1 MQPINF
7 LSEYKN
13 RLFINWTNPSANYGR
28 WIESDKYQVHSIKPS
43 KDNCIGNLPRDYFQ
57 IRLAYKK
64 MQKIFEYP
72 ADNGEWLYYLK
83 NRSGVYLILDVGSGE
98 QYVGSA
104 YGVEGF
110 WGRWGTYAVKGD
122 GNVLLKGKNYDNF
135 QFTILWE
142 TLNTTI
148 PNDILNIE
156 SEIKQNLGT
165 RVFGLNNN

>member
-1 MQPINF
+1 
-7 LSEYKN
+7 
-13 RLFINWTNPSANYGR
+13 
-28 WIESDKYQVHSIKPS
+28 
-43 KDNCIGNLPRDYFQ
+43 
-57 IRLAYKK
+57 

-72 ADNGEWLYYLK
+72 ADNEAWLYYLK
-83 NRSGVYLILDVGSGE
+83 NRSGVYLILDVSSGE

-104 YGVEGF
+104 YGFEGF

-122 GNVLLKGKNYDNF
+122 GNALLKGKNYDNF

-148 PNDILNIE
+148 PNDIMNVE
-156 SEIKQNLGT
+156 GEIKKNLGT